1 MCVSVAY
8 LAEIVVGEG
17 QKALAQI
24 VANSVVV
31 FLACPAACCLSLS
44 LSLSIFSLPSRTL
57 LSCAVAFSN
66 FPLPPA
72 CLPAL
77 PCAATDVFFLRHF
90 RCDDAACPGLS
101 WHVLLRMSWHFYATD
116 KRQRRYSCLYMSY
129 FPATISLSPLALSFC
144 VQLLNYIQAN
154 AIYYTLR
161 CVPDSTQLEQ
171 APPQHLFRFKLIK
184 LPSTMAQIDLNV
196 VTLCLRK
203 YGNMTSMSWMSNG
216 NRWHSIYVE
225 WDVL

>member
-1 MCVSVAY
+1 MRMSFLFNLHKPKEPHTQKKGVKIHSSLSLCVCVSVAY

-129 FPATISLSPLALSFC
+129 FPATISLS
-144 VQLLNYIQAN
+144 
-154 AIYYTLR
+154 
-161 CVPDSTQLEQ
+161 
-171 APPQHLFRFKLIK
+171 
-184 LPSTMAQIDLNV
+184 LPSPSLF
-196 VTLCLRK
+196 LCATSKLHSSKCNLLYAPLRS
-203 YGNMTSMSWMSNG
+203 GLDTTWAGAAAASLS
-216 NRWHSIYVE
+216 
-225 WDVL
+225 L